1 MRPPGLQPEKGVY
14 RWLRPPPG
22 GLATGNAR
30 APYRAKKRTY
40 SAFFRSPSLPKL
52 SQDAVDTALAHW
64 LSTAA
69 ATGRPSLDISEG
81 ALHARVGSTQQQ
93 PACCDAMRKLFD
105 KAIDT
110 LLSGPATGY
119 SSALCIRY
127 KLPRP

>member
-1 MRPPGLQPEKGVY
+1 MVLAFIRFLRSRPLRGPCYRRDPPAAPSAQPT
-14 RWLRPPPG
+14 LC
-22 GLATGNAR
+22 A
-30 APYRAKKRTY
+30 
-40 SAFFRSPSLPKL
+40 RSPSLPKL

-64 LSTAA
+64 LSTAT

-110 LLSGPATGY
+110 LLSGPASGY